1 VPILNLLQN
10 QPAEAVAALAPSV
23 VRTMLWAV
31 LEMQAES
38 SRGRRTVTLSS
49 ERERVM
55 ARGGD
60 NLDKV
65 THADRGLIAAIY
77 ACKGTVQDFSDQENA

>member
-1 VPILNLLQN
+1 VPILNLLLN

-38 SRGRRTVTLSS
+38 SRGRRP
-49 ERERVM
+49 
-55 ARGGD
+55 
-60 NLDKV
+60 
-65 THADRGLIAAIY
+65 
-77 ACKGTVQDFSDQENA
+77 